1 VSQTA
6 IIRWAVICGTAALVG
21 AAVLPADD
29 PVDDPQAPVFELLDA
44 NEIPNS
50 IIDDLLGIGA
60 DVVTFLM
67 RAVPFVP

>member
-1 VSQTA
+1 VSRVE
-6 IIRWAVICGTAALVG
+6 IMRWALICGAAAMVSS
-21 AAVLPADD
+21 AVLPALEPADD
-29 PVDDPQAPVFELLDA
+29 SETPLFELLDA